1 MPLLLSYFS
10 TRRMALMPP
19 LFLAVFA
26 LVFLLYGLP
35 LYAVGY
41 ACALCA
47 PVYIAAL
54 AVSLARFARR
64 HRTLH
69 TLLTCADL
77 CSAHLPAP
85 RDALEADYQALIL
98 ELTRMYETLLGQT
111 QTRYDERIAYY
122 TLWAHQIKT
131 PIAALRLQ
139 LAGQDTREARAS
151 LCELMRIEQY
161 VEMALCYLRLD
172 SDETDYVFARVPLE
186 PLVRACAR
194 RFAPQFIARRLRL
207 ELAPMEDAAALTDEK
222 WLAFVIDQLLMNAVK
237 YTPAGGVIRVSA
249 GEGPS
254 LRIEDTGIGIAAED
268 LPRIFERGFTGHNG
282 RQDKRASGIGLYL
295 CRRICDNLG
304 HTLRCESEVGRGTRF
319 TIGLEKREVLA
330 E

>member
-1 MPLLLSYFS
+1 MTLIFSYFR
-10 TRRMALMPP
+10 TRHMALLPP

-41 ACALCA
+41 ACALCL
-47 PVYIAAL
+47 PVYLAAL
-54 AVSLARFARR
+54 AVSFARFCRR
-64 HRTLH
+64 HRTLT
-69 TLLTCADL
+69 TLLACADL
-77 CSAHLPAP
+77 CAGNLPEP
-85 RDALEADYQALIL
+85 RGIIEADYQALL
-98 ELTRMYETLLGQT
+98 RELTRLHESLLGQT
-111 QTRYDERIAYY
+111 QARYDERIAYY

-172 SDETDYVFARVPLE
+172 SNGTDYVFSLVELE
-186 PLVRACAR
+186 PMVRSCAR
-194 RFAPQFIARRLRL
+194 RFAPQFIARKLRL
-207 ELAPMEDAAALTDEK
+207 ELVPMEGAAALTDEK
-222 WLAFVIDQLLMNAVK
+222 WLAFVVDQLLMNAVK

-249 GEGPS
+249 SEGPV
-254 LRIEDTGIGIAAED
+254 LCIEDTGIGIAAED

-319 TIGLEKREVLA
+319 FIGLEKREVLA

>member
-1 MPLLLSYFS
+1 MTLIFSYFR
-10 TRRMALMPP
+10 TRHMALLPP

-41 ACALCA
+41 ACALCL
-47 PVYIAAL
+47 PVYLAAL
-54 AVSLARFARR
+54 AVSFARFCRR
-64 HRTLH
+64 HRTLT
-69 TLLTCADL
+69 TLLACADL
-77 CSAHLPAP
+77 CAGNLPEP
-85 RDALEADYQALIL
+85 R
-98 ELTRMYETLLGQT
+98 
-111 QTRYDERIAYY
+111 RIAYY

-172 SDETDYVFARVPLE
+172 SDGTDYVFSRVELE
-186 PLVRACAR
+186 PMVRACAR

-207 ELAPMEDAAALTDEK
+207 ELVPMEGAAALTDEK
-222 WLAFVIDQLLMNAVK
+222 WLAFVVDQLLMNAVK

-249 GEGPS
+249 SEGPV
-254 LRIEDTGIGIAAED
+254 LCIEDTGIGIAAED

-319 TIGLEKREVLA
+319 FIGLEKREVLA

>member
-1 MPLLLSYFS
+1 MRIFFRYAHSHW
-10 TRRMALMPP
+10 RALA
-19 LFLAVFA
+19 LAAAFTAVF
-26 LVFLLYGLP
+26 LTVFWLYGLP
-35 LYAVGY
+35 GEPVLYAGAICGILGGV
-41 ACALCA
+41 AA
-47 PVYIAAL
+47 IADFIRYRERDRRL
-54 AVSLARFARR
+54 RQLEARFEEQY
-64 HRTLH
+64 
-69 TLLTCADL
+69 
-77 CSAHLPAP
+77 LPAP
-85 RDALEADYQALIL
+85 RDTIEDDYQTLLRAMDRRRMEQENRWISARQ
-98 ELTRMYETLLGQT
+98 ELT
-111 QTRYDERIAYY
+111 DYY

-172 SDETDYVFARVPLE
+172 SDGTDYVFSRVELE
-186 PLVRACAR
+186 PMVRACAR

-207 ELAPMEDAAALTDEK
+207 ELVPMEGAAALTDEK
-222 WLAFVIDQLLMNAVK
+222 WLAFVVDQLLMNAVK

-249 GEGPS
+249 SEGPV
-254 LRIEDTGIGIAAED
+254 LCIEDTGIGIAAED

-319 TIGLEKREVLA
+319 FIGLEKREVLA